1 VTTTPLYDWFL
12 HSAER
17 YPDHTA
23 LEILDRRLSYAELR
37 TAAERMS
44 AAMVDKLGRPPAR
57 VGVLTSRSLASYVGC
72 LAALRLGAVYVPL
85 NTAVPAVR
93 NLTISRAAGLDLTV
107 IDESS
112 GDGLDEYRAKCD
124 IALLDGGAESDD
136 IPPVVR
142 PAPEDIAYLM
152 FTGGSTG
159 VPKGVIIKH
168 FNVDSFLYQNTRVHQ
183 FDEHSR
189 VGQVFEMSFDGSLQ
203 PVWGAGASGGT
214 LCVAQRSDVFT
225 PVNFVRTR
233 QLTHWMSVPSVVSFA
248 MRLRAL
254 APGSMPSLVGT
265 MFGGEALT
273 VELAAAW
280 RAAAPNA
287 LIRNCYGPTEIT
299 VAMSSYEV
307 PLDAELVETSNRT
320 VPIGDVWPNSESIL
334 LDDELR
340 PVADDG

>member
-1 VTTTPLYDWFL
+1 
-12 HSAER
+12 
-17 YPDHTA
+17 
-23 LEILDRRLSYAELR
+23 
-37 TAAERMS
+37 
-44 AAMVDKLGRPPAR
+44 
-57 VGVLTSRSLASYVGC
+57 
-72 LAALRLGAVYVPL
+72 
-85 NTAVPAVR
+85 
-93 NLTISRAAGLDLTV
+93 
-107 IDESS
+107 
-112 GDGLDEYRAKCD
+112 
-124 IALLDGGAESDD
+124 
-136 IPPVVR
+136 
-142 PAPEDIAYLM
+142 
-152 FTGGSTG
+152 
-159 VPKGVIIKH
+159 
-168 FNVDSFLYQNTRVHQ
+168 
-183 FDEHSR
+183 

-203 PVWGAGASGGT
+203 PVWGAWASGGT

-340 PVADDG
+340 PVADDGELYVRGPQRFDGYLDPTENIGRFLTFDGLQGVLYTGDGALTDEHWYRTGDRVRREHGTLVHLGRIDQQVKIQGNRVELGEIESALRRHPGVAELAVITVPAPDGQDELCTVYTGEQIDIAEFLDLASELPPYMRPRSYHHRPDMPLTAVGKVNRRLLSEQYAMAVR